1 MKRFIYS
8 VIIFCSLCA
17 CSDDNNN
24 PNPRSQEFISFT
36 LDGRQYQSSYAT
48 GFLNRNVIV
57 GPEQEAYNNFGAS
70 AFIEGLPNSLFQLQ
84 IGEVGEPEPG
94 LYESTNDCDLITEP
108 CPFILFSEN
117 GVDEDAE
124 PLVFGLGY
132 TGEIR
137 IQLDQVDFREGGRI
151 SGSFT
156 AETLDENG
164 DFHEITDGVF
174 DVVISD

>member
-1 MKRFIYS
+1 MINRIIYS
-8 VIIFCSLCA
+8 MILFCSLLA
-17 CSDDNNN
+17 CTNDNN
-24 PNPRSQEFISFT
+24 PGPRSQEYISFT
-36 LDGRQYQSSYAT
+36 LDGRQYQSSYAA
-48 GFLNRNVIV
+48 GFLNRNVVV
-57 GPEQEAYNNFGAS
+57 GSEEDAYNNFGAS

-84 IGEVGEPEPG
+84 IGVVGEPEPG

-117 GVDEDAE
+117 GVVEDEE

-132 TGEIR
+132 TGEIS
-137 IQLDQVDFREGGRI
+137 IQLDQVDYRIDGRI
-151 SGSFT
+151 SGSFS

-164 DFHEITDGVF
+164 GFHEITDGSF